1 MAKLSKALRTDLNEM
16 AALLRSKG
24 RNGDTILAHI
34 NPEEAAL
41 LKRRGGSGKPN
52 PYTGLP
58 EFQEEYAMFGGDTP
72 AQEFVAGGG
81 AAPEVAPVEAPSV
94 SASPQYYGVDTATGS
109 YGPGGELLGSWSP
122 ELGAYASPQ
131 YANVETPFASYG
143 PQGQVQG
150 VYSPELGMYTSQA
163 GFPTGGAPETPGAIA
178 PGVTPPGEEKGALD
192 KMEEWLRKHPGAT
205 SALGAL
211 GKFGIGALGTLPI
224 RQQARTAQQQA
235 QTMGQ
240 EISDL
245 GAQARTQGKQM
256 LAQAQAGQLTPAQQQ
271 QIEAARAQSRQAMER
286 AGVTSGV
293 AAQQSEAN
301 VQRLVQQYVS
311 NNISDALKMINLGD
325 TWAAKGITA
334 GYNASQ
340 TANQAANMFYSNLL
354 GLVGGYQP
362 RFPGQQ

>member
-1 MAKLSKALRTDLNEM
+1 MAKLSKALGTDLNQL

-24 RNGDTILAHI
+24 RKGDTILAHI

-41 LKRRGGSGKPN
+41 LKRRGGAGTIN
-52 PYTGLP
+52 PDTGLM
-58 EFQEEYAMFGGDTP
+58 EFYDGEGGSYETEMTP
-72 AQEFVAGGG
+72 AQEYVAGGG
-81 AAPEVAPVEAPSV
+81 AAPELAPAVPTPEPVGVDMSQYVNLPQYQEALTGQYPAQVSGGFGTAEPFVGTPKFGAAPQFGAEGVPVTPGYAAEQAAAAGVPEEAPKKE
-94 SASPQYYGVDTATGS
+94 P
-109 YGPGGELLGSWSP
+109 
-122 ELGAYASPQ
+122 
-131 YANVETPFASYG
+131 
-143 PQGQVQG
+143 
-150 VYSPELGMYTSQA
+150 
-163 GFPTGGAPETPGAIA
+163 
-178 PGVTPPGEEKGALD
+178 GALD
-192 KMEEWLRKHPGAT
+192 SIEKWMKEHPGAT

-240 EISDL
+240 EIGGL
-245 GAQARTQGKQM
+245 GAQAKAQGAQM
-256 LAQAQAGQLTPAQQQ
+256 LSQAQAGQLTPAQQQ
-271 QIEAARAQSRQAMER
+271 QVEAARAQARQQMSR

-293 AAQQSEAN
+293 AAQQAEAN

-340 TANQAANMFYSNLL
+340 TANQAANIFYQNLL
-354 GLVGGYQP
+354 GMVGGYQP
-362 RFPGQQ
+362 RFPGVQQ